1 MRYDI
6 LVAGVGGQGVILTS
20 RLLGLAAMKAGLHVT
35 TAETIGMSQRE
46 GAVVSHIRLGR
57 EIFGPL
63 IPKAGADLIIGMEPS
78 EAARNMPMLKQNGHM
93 IVNTFPV
100 IPASVAIGLSQY
112 DMSEILA
119 FINNT
124 CKNAI
129 LVDATKLAK
138 QAGNHKSANVV
149 LLGVTAAVGL
159 LPFDISILQQALE
172 EELPKKYL
180 EVNKKSFEIGINMLY
195 NMKNKI

>member
-1 MRYDI
+1 MQYDI
-6 LVAGVGGQGVILTS
+6 LIAGVGGQGVILAS

-46 GAVVSHIRLGR
+46 GAVVSHIRLGN
-57 EIFGPL
+57 EISGPL

-78 EAARNMPMLKQNGHM
+78 EAVRNMPMLKQSGHM
-93 IVNTFPV
+93 VVNTAPV

-112 DMSEILA
+112 DVSEILV

-149 LLGVTAAVGL
+149 LLGVAAAADL
-159 LPFDISILQQALE
+159 LPFNISILQQALE

-180 EVNKKSFEIGINMLY
+180 EANKKSFEIGINMLY